1 MYGWWGEVKVDPSIG
16 GRVLLGLLHP
26 MTKVMGFLEPRIVR
40 ERQASARGKLE
51 KICSVSGSYKFF
63 HYLKWRMFGVV

>member
-1 MYGWWGEVKVDPSIG
+1 
-16 GRVLLGLLHP
+16 
-26 MTKVMGFLEPRIVR
+26 MGFLIHRGDLPN
-40 ERQASARGKLE
+40 SARANPASKESGKLE